1 LRRNADRAVFLI
13 EVEGLR
19 KEYDGLVAVDGVSFT
34 ARPGEIFGLLGPNG
48 AGKSTTIGCI
58 SGLLSPTAG
67 HVRVQGHDI
76 VREPRRAKAAM
87 GVVPQEVALY
97 EDLPARENLRFWGEA
112 YGLKGARLAE
122 RVRQVLETIGLLD
135 RAGDSVGKFSGG
147 MKRRLNMGCGIVHE
161 PEVLLLDEPTVGVD
175 PQSRVRLLELVRE
188 QAAGGV
194 TVLYTTHYMEE
205 AESLCDRLAIID
217 RGRIIAAGTL
227 EELRGEMGERDLV
240 RLTGIFDPDRV
251 RQAVATHAA
260 LDVVAAAPEQVT
272 LAMPGASRRLPE
284 ILAAVTATG
293 AEVRETTVTR
303 PSLES
308 LFIRLTGKELRE

>member
-1 LRRNADRAVFLI
+1 MI

-58 SGLLSPTAG
+58 SGLLAPTAG
-67 HVRVQGHDI
+67 HARVQGHDV
-76 VREPRRAKAAM
+76 VREPRQAKSAM
-87 GVVPQEVALY
+87 GVVPQEIALY
-97 EDLPARENLRFWGEA
+97 EDLPAEENLRFWGEA
-112 YGLKGARLAE
+112 YGLRGERLAE

-188 QAAGGV
+188 QAVGGV

-205 AESLCDRLAIID
+205 AESLCNRLAIID
-217 RGRIIAAGTL
+217 HGKIIAAGTL

-240 RLTGIFDPDRV
+240 RLTGIFEPDLV
-251 RQAVATHAA
+251 RKTAAT
-260 LDVVAAAPEQVT
+260 LSEVDVVAAGADQVT
-272 LAMPGASRRLPE
+272 LAVPGASRRLPE